1 MSIQEL
7 TGMFVAVVASLSSYW
22 VARDYRRRKAHGE
35 LNAGI
40 ALASLLPPIV
50 LCTLGVMALHESSLH
65 IIVVALLV
73 YWLVVPAT
81 IESIQMMRRRM

>member
-22 VARDYRRRKAHGE
+22 VAREYRRRKAHGE

-40 ALASLLPPIV
+40 ALALLLPPIV